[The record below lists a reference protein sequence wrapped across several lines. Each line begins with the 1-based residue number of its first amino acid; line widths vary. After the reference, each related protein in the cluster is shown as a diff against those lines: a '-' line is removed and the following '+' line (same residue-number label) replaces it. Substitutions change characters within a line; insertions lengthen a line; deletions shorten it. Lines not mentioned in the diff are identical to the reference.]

1 MINDNVAASSSWE
14 VKILTPARDV
24 FLPSALFLWSMFIY
38 NLSLVIYVIKLPDKV
53 ANELVWQVMSDYEY
67 DWTKYCW
74 KSLDVWNM
82 WTIVSY
88 ICYVIHLPPS
98 LMMPRAGIKIFS
110 WRYITSLLSAL
121 STLLINLIFLMIR
134 LKNKMNCNLSNIFR
148 MTNEKNDRNLH
159 VSLLSFIAFQP
170 WQSQHHQLQ
179 DNSNITIT

>member
-1 MINDNVAASSSWE
+1 MLQLPVVERWRYWLQPETSFYPQLCSCE
-14 VKILTPARDV
+14 VCSFTI
-24 FLPSALFLWSMFIY
+24 
-38 NLSLVIYVIKLPDKV
+38 VIYVIVISTINLPDKV

-82 WTIVSY
+82 WTIVGY

-110 WRYITSLLSAL
+110 WGYITSLLSAL
-121 STLLINLIFLMIR
+121 STLLINLICRMIR
-134 LKNKMNCNLSNIFR
+134 LKNKVNCNLSNIFR

-159 VSLLSFIAFQP
+159 VSLLSFIAF
-170 WQSQHHQLQ
+170 
-179 DNSNITIT
+179 